1 MKRFLLG
8 ILGLATLLSLLL
20 GLYAILPHPAP
31 LFAADDG
38 RVDRY
43 PDGLRI
49 GSDGTKITLLS
60 TGTISVLAT
69 KTSKTLSVTNAAS
82 GDILI
87 LTPADSLSTATKFFG
102 TVGTGSITVTV
113 NAAPDAADASA
124 LDFGYALF
132 GL

>member
-8 ILGLATLLSLLL
+8 ILGLATLMSLLL
-20 GLYAILPHPAP
+20 GLYAILPHPTP

-43 PDGLRI
+43 ADGLRI

-60 TGTISVLAT
+60 AGSLTVAAAS
-69 KTSKTLSVTNAAS
+69 TSKTLSVTNAAS

-87 LTPADSLSTATKFFG
+87 LTPAGTLSSAAKFYG
-102 TVGTGSITVTV
+102 TVGTGTITVTL
-113 NAAPDAADASA
+113 DANPSSVTV
-124 LDFGYALF
+124 LF
-132 GL
+132 HYLLLGL